1 MMNDTSTIQGKI
13 AVMQAFADGKQIEY
27 YNHSCED
34 WEQITR
40 PCWDWSSTDY
50 RIYEKPVIQDEI
62 PWAAIDPKWKYHFF
76 NKQARGFFMTECPT
90 RTSDGLWDISKGSF
104 ASSVLFVI
112 KRGNQP
118 WDKSLVKRPEGV

>member
-1 MMNDTSTIQGKI
+1 M
-13 AVMQAFADGKQIEY
+13 
-27 YNHSCED
+27 
-34 WEQITR
+34 
-40 PCWDWSSTDY
+40 
-50 RIYEKPVIQDEI
+50 IQDEI

-76 NKQARGFFMTECPT
+76 NKQAHGFFMTECPT
-90 RTSDGLWDISKGSF
+90 RTPDGLWDISKGRF